1 MVRSPLALG
10 TLAFLILVP
19 STPTLAVNA
28 SELYSACVADGSSM
42 EDCCKA
48 TGGTFSL
55 PKRVAP
61 VGRLDFTHEH
71 KDQNDH
77 EDEAEDT

>member
-1 MVRSPLALG
+1 
-10 TLAFLILVP
+10 
-19 STPTLAVNA
+19 
-28 SELYSACVADGSSM
+28 M